1 MLYLR
6 YIAAELR
13 RRKGRTVLTAL
24 GLAVGVG
31 LVVTV
36 TALSAGLDNAQSKVL
51 DPLTGVGTDMSVKRP
66 LTVSGSGDEQTFGP
80 PGAPGSGLSQKEQK
94 QLERENGG
102 AEIGLTNLGK
112 PGERFSNDSFMSSDL
127 SFPASKV
134 RTISSLDGVDGAAG
148 GLTLNAVHVSGRV
161 PKQAASEG
169 PRVQVAPPG
178 GEPPNSLNFDSFPIS
193 GIDVSKPDV
202 GQLTRSQV
210 EDGSYFKG
218 SGAGQAV
225 LSKSYANENDLSVGD
240 TVTVADKKFD
250 VVGIANPTAG
260 GSGSDVYIELGR
272 LQRLADRDGRVNV
285 VSVRATSAD
294 DVDAVSSEIES
305 TFKGSEVT
313 TSSDLADQVSGS
325 LVDAKNLSSKL
336 GTALAVVALLAAFGI
351 ASLLTLSSVNKRT
364 RELGT
369 LKAIGWRQ
377 WPVIRQVT
385 GESVVQ
391 GLLGGLAGAVIGI
404 GGAAIVGALGISLDA
419 SISPDAAGPAML
431 GPGGG
436 SFGQGAVDSTSSTV
450 SLGAPVDAQMIL
462 LAIGLA
468 VIGGLIAGAIGG
480 MRAAR
485 LRPAEALRSVE

>member
-36 TALSAGLDNAQSKVL
+36 TALSAGLDDAQSEVL
-51 DPLTGVGTDMSVKRP
+51 DPLTGVGTDMSVARP
-66 LTVSGSGDEQTFGP
+66 LEVSSEDGQQTFGP
-80 PGAPGSGLSQKEQK
+80 PGAPGSGLSAKEQK
-94 QLERENGG
+94 QLEKENGD
-102 AEIGLTNLGK
+102 ARIGLTNLGK
-112 PGERFSNDSFMSSDL
+112 PGQHFSDDNFMSSDL
-127 SFPASKV
+127 SFPAAKA
-134 RTISSLDGVDGAAG
+134 RQIAGLDGVQGAVG
-148 GLTLNAVHVSGRV
+148 GLKLNAVHVSGKV
-161 PKQAASEG
+161 PKQAASTTE
-169 PRVQVAPPG
+169 PQVQVGPP
-178 GEPPNSLNFDSFPIS
+178 PDSLNFDSLTVS
-193 GIDVSKPDV
+193 GIDVSQPDL
-202 GQLTRSQV
+202 GELTRSQI
-210 EDGSYFKG
+210 EEGTYFKG
-218 SGAGQAV
+218 AGNGQAV
-225 LSKSYANENDLSVGD
+225 LSKSYANENDLGVGD
-240 TVTVADKKFD
+240 TVTVSGKKFE
-250 VVGIANPTAG
+250 VVGIANPTVG
-260 GSGSDVYIELGR
+260 GTASDVYVELGR
-272 LQRLADRDGRVNV
+272 LQKLSDREGRINV
-285 VSVRATSAD
+285 VDVRAASAD

-305 TFKGSEVT
+305 TFKGSDVT

-325 LVDAKNLSSKL
+325 LVDAKDLSSKL
-336 GTALAVVALLAAFGI
+336 GTALAIVALLAAFGI
-351 ASLLTLSSVNKRT
+351 ASLLTLSSVNKRV

-391 GLLGGLAGAVIGI
+391 GLLGGLAGALIGI

-419 SISPDAAGPAML
+419 SISPAAGGPVL
-431 GPGGG
+431 GPPGGG
-436 SFGQGAVDSTSSTV
+436 PFGQGAVDSTSQSV
-450 SLGAPVDAQMIL
+450 SLGAPVDLQMIL

>member
-36 TALSAGLDNAQSKVL
+36 TALSAGLDDAQSEVL
-51 DPLTGVGTDMSVKRP
+51 DPLTGVGTDMSVARP
-66 LTVSGSGDEQTFGP
+66 LEVSSEGGQQTFGP
-80 PGAPGSGLSQKEQK
+80 PDAPGSGLSAKEQK

-102 AEIGLTNLGK
+102 ARIGLTNLGK
-112 PGERFSNDSFMSSDL
+112 PGERFSDDNFMSSDL
-127 SFPASKV
+127 SFPAAKA
-134 RTISSLDGVDGAAG
+134 TQIAGLDGVEGAVG
-148 GLTLNAVHVSGRV
+148 GLKLNAVHVSGKV
-161 PKQAASEG
+161 PKEAASTTE
-169 PRVQVAPPG
+169 PEVQVGPP
-178 GEPPNSLNFDSFPIS
+178 PDSINFDSLTVS
-193 GIDVSKPDV
+193 GIDVSQPDL
-202 GQLTRSQV
+202 GELTRSQI
-210 EDGSYFKG
+210 EEGTYFE
-218 SGAGQAV
+218 GAGDGQAV
-225 LSKSYANENDLSVGD
+225 LSKSYANENDLSAGD
-240 TVTVADKKFD
+240 TVTVSGKKFE
-250 VVGIANPTAG
+250 VVGIANPTVG
-260 GSGSDVYIELGR
+260 GTASDVYVELGR
-272 LQRLADRDGRVNV
+272 LQKLSDRAGRINV
-285 VSVRATSAD
+285 VDVRATSAD

-305 TFKGSEVT
+305 TFKGSDVT

-336 GTALAVVALLAAFGI
+336 GTALAIVALLAAFGI

-391 GLLGGLAGAVIGI
+391 GLLGGLAGALIGI

-419 SISPDAAGPAML
+419 SISPAAGGPTVI
-431 GPGGG
+431 GPPGGG
-436 SFGQGAVDSTSSTV
+436 PFGQGAVDSTSQSV
-450 SLGAPVDAQMIL
+450 SLGAPVDLQMIL